1 MTCGPRW
8 RPPSDRR
15 SRRSSAGRS
24 SRRSSPRACGSK
36 RVPRT
41 RSRFSRSRPIRP
53 GRPSTTACARRSST
67 VPRRGLPDSIAMRHD
82 QHYVEALAASAGT
95 PIGRMIA
102 IDQIDPNP
110 NQPRQVM
117 GDLSE
122 LIASISEKGI
132 IEPLVVRQRGGR
144 FQIVAGERRYQA
156 AVQVGLGE
164 LPAVIRDADETEMLE
179 LALIENL
186 QRKDLTPFEESEALH
201 GLAER
206 CGYTHEDLAR
216 RLGKSRTSITESLA
230 LHGMPEE
237 VRHLCR
243 LADISSKSLLL
254 QIVRQDTPEKMSAL
268 VEKIASQGG
277 ATRQQLR
284 EAAAKPKAGR
294 PKHYVF
300 AYRPPS
306 KAFNLKLSFTKS
318 RATRD
323 DVIEALEGILRDL
336 RKGK

>member
-1 MTCGPRW
+1 
-8 RPPSDRR
+8 
-15 SRRSSAGRS
+15 
-24 SRRSSPRACGSK
+24 
-36 RVPRT
+36 
-41 RSRFSRSRPIRP
+41 
-53 GRPSTTACARRSST
+53 
-67 VPRRGLPDSIAMRHD
+67 MRHD

-132 IEPLVVRQRGGR
+132 IEPLVVRQRGER

-156 AVQVGLGE
+156 AVQVGLRE
-164 LPAVIRDADETEMLE
+164 LPVVVRDVDETEMLE
-179 LALIENL
+179 LALIENI

-201 GLAER
+201 GLAES

-230 LHGMPEE
+230 LNAMPEE
-237 VRHLCR
+237 VRNLCR
-243 LADISSKSLLL
+243 LADISAKSLLL
-254 QIVRQDTPEKMSAL
+254 QVVRQNSSEKMTAL
-268 VEKIASQGG
+268 IEKIASQGG
-277 ATRQQLR
+277 ATRQQMR
-284 EAAAKPKAGR
+284 DAAAKPRAGR

-300 AYRPPS
+300 AFRPPT
-306 KAFNLKLSFTKS
+306 KAFNLKLSFAKS
-318 RATRD
+318 RATRE
-323 DVIEALEGILRDL
+323 DVIDALEAILREL
-336 RKGK
+336 RNAHS

>member
-1 MTCGPRW
+1 M
-8 RPPSDRR
+8 
-15 SRRSSAGRS
+15 
-24 SRRSSPRACGSK
+24 
-36 RVPRT
+36 
-41 RSRFSRSRPIRP
+41 
-53 GRPSTTACARRSST
+53 
-67 VPRRGLPDSIAMRHD
+67 PRRGLPESIAMRHD
-82 QHYVEALAASAGT
+82 EHYVEALAASAGA
-95 PIGRMIA
+95 PIGRLVP

-110 NQPRQVM
+110 NQPRHVM

-122 LIASISEKGI
+122 LMASITEKGI
-132 IEPLVVRQRGGR
+132 LEPLVVRQRGTR

-156 AVQVGLGE
+156 AIQVGLRE
-164 LPAVIRDADETEMLE
+164 LPVVIRDVDETEMLE

-216 RLGKSRTSITESLA
+216 RLGKSRTSVTESLA
-230 LHGMPEE
+230 LNGMPDE
-237 VRHLCR
+237 VRNLCR
-243 LADISSKSLLL
+243 LADISAKSLLL
-254 QIVRQDTPEKMSAL
+254 QVVRQETPEKMTAL